1 MAPRSSRARGAL
13 LRCSQPLGSPPLPA
27 ELLRREGV
35 LACPADELA
44 CPRCG
49 TPRVVIGCEIIE
61 QLKVEPA
68 RYFVV
73 VTKREKRACPRC
85 PEGGVVL
92 PPVRPPWEP

>member
-1 MAPRSSRARGAL
+1 
-13 LRCSQPLGSPPLPA
+13 
-27 ELLRREGV
+27 
-35 LACPADELA
+35 
-44 CPRCG
+44 
-49 TPRVVIGCEIIE
+49 VIGCEIIE